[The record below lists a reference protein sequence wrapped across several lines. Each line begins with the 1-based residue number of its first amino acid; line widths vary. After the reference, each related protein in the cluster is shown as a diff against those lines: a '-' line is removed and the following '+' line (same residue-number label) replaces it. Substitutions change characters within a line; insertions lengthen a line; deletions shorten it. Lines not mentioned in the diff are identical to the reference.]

1 MKAVVKKVSLLV
13 ATVFLLTMIL
23 AGCGGTNTPADQPA
37 ETKAEPNSEAKTEAK
52 AAEPI
57 TLRFL
62 SWEAVHSKNH
72 EALAKAYEEKNP
84 GVKVVFEYTAENN
97 NVEHLKKA
105 DLMLLAGDT
114 ADIIAA
120 PGSGDYCE
128 RAAKNLYEPLDDFIK
143 AEGKTYDDMYSF
155 GMKIND
161 KYYALPADV
170 KIWFVMLNK
179 NLLDAANLPVP
190 KLDWTWDDYRD
201 YALKLTKGEGVNKV
215 FGSHMHTWEMHSFT
229 GIYSVKMGNTYF
241 KNGDPTKHD
250 FDNPIYKDFLKYR
263 NDLEKVDKVQ
273 MPFFEI
279 KSQNVPYRTPF
290 FNQKAAMIPIGSWMI
305 AEIKDTKNF
314 PHDFVT
320 TFAPLPRWKD
330 APEGR
335 TPVDG
340 HFYSINKNSK
350 HKEAAYKF
358 LRFYTTE
365 GVAIKASSLSAEKGF
380 DNSKVVEKLIAGG
393 EKLYDLEALNAVLN
407 NPKRVDN
414 APEIL
419 PTYHNDMKKIFETEA
434 EKYLVGGQSLDN
446 AIANMCK
453 QADDVIKNAANK

>member
-1 MKAVVKKVSLLV
+1 MKSVMKKVSLLV
-13 ATVFLLTMIL
+13 ATVFLVTMIL
-23 AGCGGTNTPADQPA
+23 AGCGGSQVDKP
-37 ETKAEPNSEAKTEAK
+37 EEVKTEAK
-52 AAEPI
+52 SETKTEAKTAEPV

-62 SWEAVHSKNH
+62 TWEALHSKNH

-84 GVKVVFEYTAENN
+84 GTKVVFEYTAENN
-97 NVEHLKKA
+97 NVEHLKKI

-120 PGSGDYCE
+120 PGSGDYSE
-128 RAAKNLYEPLDDFIK
+128 RAAKNLYEPLDDYIK
-143 AEGKTYDDMYSF
+143 AEGKTYEDLYTF
-155 GMKIND
+155 GMKVKD
-161 KYYALPADV
+161 KYYALPSDM
-170 KIWFVMLNK
+170 KIWFVMMNK
-179 NLLDAANLPVP
+179 KLLDEAGLPVP
-190 KLDWTWDDYRD
+190 KLDWTWDDYRE
-201 YALKLTKGEGVNKV
+201 YAKKLTKGEGANKIY
-215 FGSHMHTWEMHSFT
+215 GSYMHTWEMHSFT
-229 GIYSVKMGNTYF
+229 GIYSTKMGNTYF

-279 KSQNVPYRTPF
+279 KSQNVAYRNPY
-290 FNQKAAMIPIGSWMI
+290 FNGKTGMMPIGTWMI
-305 AEIKDTKNF
+305 AEIKDVTKF

-320 TFAPLPRWKD
+320 TFAALPRWKD

-350 HKEAAYKF
+350 NKEAAYKF

-365 GVAIKASSLSAEKGF
+365 GVAIKSSSLSAAKGF

-393 EKLYDLEALNAVLN
+393 EKLYDLDALYAVLN

-414 APEIL
+414 APDIL
-419 PTYHNDMKKIFETEA
+419 PTYHNNMKKIFETEA
-434 EKYLVGGQSLDN
+434 EKYLVGGQSLDD

-453 QADDVIKNAANK
+453 QADAVIKDAAGK